1 MKIRCYQPIFIGL
14 AMFLAGCA
22 GFSAEKSLLVACQG
36 YAGTLTTLA
45 SQKAAG
51 KLDMSQIA
59 AVDAVRPALNTICLD
74 GTWTNATTALD
85 VVESAMFTLI
95 QMEQS
100 NE

>member
-1 MKIRCYQPIFIGL
+1 MRRCIPIAL
-14 AMFLAGCA
+14 ALLLAGCA

-36 YAGTLTTLA
+36 YASTLTTLA

-51 KLDMSQIA
+51 KLDASEIA
-59 AVDAVRPALNTICLD
+59 TVDAVRPALNTICLD

-85 VVESAMFTLI
+85 AVESAMFTLI